1 MERRTLLTGALGLGV
16 LAACSR
22 GPESTPSASPTPS
35 PSGAPAMQ
43 GPVNLQVA
51 GEVAT
56 GLNVPWGLVF
66 LADDSALVSQRDSG
80 TILRI
85 GDGTVTEVGPV
96 PGVRPRTGSGE
107 GGLLGLAVPEDESAV
122 YAYLTTELDNRVVRM
137 SFDGGELGAPEPV
150 LTGIPAATFHHGGR
164 IVFDPEGHLMIATGD
179 GEQPEKAQDLASPL
193 GKILRVTTDGQP
205 APGNPDGSIVW
216 SYGHRNVQGL
226 AFDADG
232 RLWASEFGAK
242 KADELNLVAT
252 GGNHGWPDVEG
263 DDPTGATVRPKVTWP
278 TDECSPS
285 GLAITRSTA
294 FLGALQGR
302 CVWSVPLDGEEV
314 GEPTAWLAE
323 EYGRI
328 RTIAVAP
335 DDSLWVT
342 TSNTDGRRDPNE
354 GDDRILRV
362 TL

>member
-22 GPESTPSASPTPS
+22 GGESTPSASPTPS
-35 PSGAPAMQ
+35 STGSATAT
-43 GPVNLQVA
+43 GPVKLQVA

-66 LADDSALVSQRDSG
+66 LADDSALVSQRDTGS
-80 TILRI
+80 IVRI
-85 GDGTVTEVGPV
+85 GDGAVTEIGVV
-96 PGVRPRTGSGE
+96 PGVLPRGAPGE
-107 GGLLGLAVPEDESAV
+107 GGLLGLAVPEDESAI
-122 YAYLTTELDNRVVRM
+122 YAYLTTESDNRVVRM
-137 SFDGGELGAPEPV
+137 SFDGGSLGAPEPV

-164 IVFDPEGHLMIATGD
+164 ILIDPEGYLLVATGD
-179 GEQPEKAQDLASPL
+179 GQQPQKAQDLSSPL
-193 GKILRVTTDGQP
+193 GKILRMTTEGKP
-205 APGNPDGSIVW
+205 VPGSDSIVY

-232 RLWASEFGAK
+232 RLWASEFGDK
-242 KADELNLVAT
+242 KADELNLVTPGA
-252 GGNHGWPDVEG
+252 NHGWPQVEG
-263 DDPTGATVRPKVTWP
+263 DDPTTDTVRPKVTWP
-278 TDECSPS
+278 TNECSPS

-302 CVWSVPLDGEEV
+302 CVYTVPLDGEDV
-314 GEPTAWLAE
+314 GEPTAWLDE

-362 TL
+362 TI